1 MKASASSFQLAS
13 YVGHSLLG
21 VLEAELHLLAAGH
34 AEDRPSGTP
43 WVTALLAHH
52 VNHSLPGVLGAEL
65 HLLAA
70 GHAEARPSG
79 TPWVAALARAT
90 SLALGGCTR

>member
-65 HLLAA
+65 RLLAA
-70 GHAEARPSG
+70 GHAEGWPRGAHLVTAPPRN
-79 TPWVAALARAT
+79 T
-90 SLALGGCTR
+90 SLAFGGCTR